1 MWLRRLELRAFRNIH
16 EAGIDLAPGFNFFF
30 GDNGAGKTAVL
41 EAVHVFARGRSFRT
55 SHIDELIER
64 GSPTLVIRAS
74 GQDEHVGTQRLVF
87 ARSRNGGTEVRING
101 ESGRRMSQIAMLFPL
116 EVMTPAMTDLVFGGP
131 AGRREWLDWG
141 VFHVKHDYLAT
152 SRRYA
157 AALRQRNAG
166 LKAHA
171 QGRMPIEDLQPW
183 TREVATLGALVDQAR
198 RAHFDDMTSRV
209 SEALAALSS
218 DLEVELVYRRGWP
231 EGHPLENV
239 LGDSTGREVKSG
251 ATLAGPHRADIELRS
266 AAQPCSATLSRG
278 QAKVLASALML
289 AQADAIR
296 GNGERAGLFLIDD
309 IGAELD
315 SSHRRRLFQALVGRG
330 SQVLATS
337 VERPESEVLAHCG
350 AYRMFHVERGSVSP
364 A

>member
-1 MWLRRLELRAFRNIH
+1 VWLRRLELRAFRNIH
-16 EAGIDLAPGFNFFF
+16 EAGIDLGPGFNFFY
-30 GDNGAGKTAVL
+30 GDNGAGKTAIL
-41 EAVHVFARGRSFRT
+41 EAVHVLARGRSFRT
-55 SHIDELIER
+55 SRIDELIER
-64 GSPTLVIRAS
+64 DNPTLVIRAS
-74 GQDEHVGTQRLVF
+74 GEDEHVGTQRVVF
-87 ARSRNGGTEVRING
+87 ARMRAGGTEVRING
-101 ESGRRMSQIAMLFPL
+101 ESGRRMSQISMLFPL
-116 EVMTPAMTDLVFGGP
+116 QVMTPAMTDLVFGGP

-141 VFHVKHDYLAT
+141 VFHVKHDYLAV

-171 QGRMPIEDLQPW
+171 AGRMRLDELEPW
-183 TREVATLGALVDQAR
+183 TRELAALGALVDKAR
-198 RAHFDDMTSRV
+198 HEHFDDLSGRV
-209 SEALAALSS
+209 SAALASLSS
-218 DLEVELVYRRGWP
+218 DLDVKLVYRRGWP
-231 EGHPLENV
+231 DGQPLENV
-239 LGDSTGREVKSG
+239 LGESAVREVKSG

-266 AAQPCSATLSRG
+266 AGQPCAATLSRG

-315 SSHRRRLFQALVGRG
+315 SSHRQRLFKALVDRG

-337 VERPESEVLAHCG
+337 VERPEREVLAHCR
-350 AYRMFHVERGSVSP
+350 AYRLFHVERGAVTP